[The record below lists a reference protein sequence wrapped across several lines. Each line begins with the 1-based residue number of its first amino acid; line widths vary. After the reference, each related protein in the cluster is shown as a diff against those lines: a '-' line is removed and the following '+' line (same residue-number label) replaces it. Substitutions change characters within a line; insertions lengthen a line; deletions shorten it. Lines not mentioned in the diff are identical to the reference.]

1 MVNSGSKEELGMEIL
16 RLKDELSRIHD
27 FAFVVKSIST
37 AFINMSGDEVN
48 AGITGALKRISDFT
62 GAVRSSVFI
71 VSADGLEIDHTHEWC
86 LTPTHSRIKTLKKI
100 PVGVFGYY
108 QEKILRRQ
116 FIIIN
121 SIDDLPQKAFK
132 EREWFLR
139 NDSRPLLIVPMVL
152 KKKIFGFLS
161 FSGGSADIWSQEL
174 IVLIQIV
181 SDRFTNILYRQKTEQ
196 ELLNSYKLSEMLINT
211 TNNSAVLLTNG
222 GEVLAIN
229 ESFASG
235 LGSRGK
241 DAKGKSFFDFF
252 SAKSANFIRT
262 MIAEV
267 VRECKPVRFE
277 DDDGKKILSTAIY
290 PVFDANG
297 NVEKVAIYADDIT
310 ELKTAEKSIRFLTST
325 LISTQ
330 ENERRKI
337 AFDLH
342 DNIAQELACLR
353 INCDAINEKYPEIPS
368 SAKRSISGFSESI
381 KNSIDSV
388 RDLAYELQPPGFDQM
403 GLIKTIYV
411 YCDDFIR
418 KYGIKVDFYSAGI
431 DTVALGFDT
440 ENNLHRII
448 QEALNNIRSHAKA
461 KLVKIRLVAT
471 YPTIILR
478 IEDDGA
484 GFDVDYTFHDLKTN
498 RKLGLKS
505 IEGRVRLLDGKL
517 KIISR
522 KNGGTKIFIEIP
534 IRESGSGE
542 KRTEEYYPLFKE

>member
-330 ENERRKI
+330 ENERQKI